1 MTIDTAQTDVP
12 HGLFGVPAPED
23 QFSGLADPEAPR
35 SRQILTA
42 VAGKIGATRRP
53 GASSDIPAGAT
64 YLAQFVVHDL
74 DFLTREGTPERSLLD
89 LALIYGDG
97 PRHDAFAYQVPVEGE
112 VTRHLLRVGRARP
125 TSTSPA
131 WGAARDLP
139 RASCPHLDARAAE
152 TRSEVLVPNTFS
164 DSNALLGQVQVLW
177 MLMHNAIAATL
188 IENRS
193 SHDAFALARRINR
206 GIYRDA
212 IRSDL
217 LGTWLLPKFR
227 DRYTDSEPRRI
238 TAGPLGVT
246 PREFMSGVA
255 RIGHGLVREIY
266 ALNDAMPVTGLRD
279 LVRHTSTGRP
289 HDMPLTEDWLL
300 DFSRFFAIGS
310 SVPQRARAI
319 GPHVARAFASA
330 GVGTAGSADGLVLRD
345 LISCSRGDLRSVSS
359 LIARTNRSEPGILK
373 GCFAQDGSRWQA
385 AAAEWLA
392 DVDGLEPDEAKRLAA
407 DPPLNLFLMLEAEAD
422 SEGRTLGALGSVLMG
437 ETICAAMPAAE
448 DDPVITAAR
457 REVFGDRVPATM
469 AEAIAFL
476 QSHYKFADG
485 ARLHTSPDAAM
496 TSAPHPAS
504 GGASMLDSHAPTK
517 DPIPRIEVADF
528 IEMGKM
534 VALWVAEPETRPTTV
549 DELRRQLDGIAVVP
563 DRIKKVEF
571 CQSTLDTL
579 VLRLPVKEMIDESI
593 ENMSDPMTDTRYPLP
608 QFYSDFYRPGF
619 GPVLTPLDTL
629 MARVGDY
636 TIAQCR

>member
-1 MTIDTAQTDVP
+1 MRI
-12 HGLFGVPAPED
+12 F
-23 QFSGLADPEAPR
+23 
-35 SRQILTA
+35 
-42 VAGKIGATRRP
+42 
-53 GASSDIPAGAT
+53 
-64 YLAQFVVHDL
+64 
-74 DFLTREGTPERSLLD
+74 
-89 LALIYGDG
+89 
-97 PRHDAFAYQVPVEGE
+97 
-112 VTRHLLRVGRARP
+112 
-125 TSTSPA
+125 STSPA

-139 RASCPHLDARAAE
+139 RTSCPHLDARAAD

-212 IRSDL
+212 IRADV
-217 LGTWLLPKFR
+217 LGTWLMPKFR
-227 DRYTDSEPRRI
+227 ERYTDAEPRRI
-238 TAGPLGVT
+238 TAGPLART
-246 PREFMSGVA
+246 PREFMAGVA

-266 ALNDAMPVTGLRD
+266 TLNDAAPVTGLRD
-279 LVRHTSTGRP
+279 IIRHTSTGRP

-319 GPHVARAFASA
+319 GPHVARAFSSA
-330 GVGTAGSADGLVLRD
+330 GVGTLGSDDGLVLRD
-345 LISCSRGDLRSVSS
+345 LSACSRGDLRSVGS
-359 LIARTNRSEPGILK
+359 LIARTNRSEPGIVK
-373 GCFAQDGSRWQA
+373 GCFAQDESRWQGA
-385 AAAEWLA
+385 VGAWLG
-392 DVDGLEPDEAKRLAA
+392 DVPGLGPDEAARLAA
-407 DPPLNLFLMLEAEAD
+407 DPPLTLFLMLEAEAD
-422 SEGRTLGALGSVLMG
+422 TGGRTLGALGSVLMG
-437 ETICAAMPAAE
+437 ETICAALPE
-448 DDPVITAAR
+448 PDDDPMLVAAR
-457 REVFGDRVPATM
+457 SEVFGARVPATM

-476 QSHYKFADG
+476 QAHYKFADG
-485 ARLHTSPDAAM
+485 ARLHTSPDAA
-496 TSAPHPAS
+496 APVRTHPVT
-504 GGASMLDSHAPTK
+504 GGSSMLDQHAPTQ

-549 DELRRQLDGIAVVP
+549 EELRRQLDGIAVVP

-579 VLRLPVKEMIDESI
+579 VLRLPVREMIDESI
-593 ENMSDPMTDTRYPLP
+593 AAMSDPMGDGRYPLP

-619 GPVLTPLDTL
+619 GPVMTPLDTL